1 MVFQAFLVALV
12 AFFAY
17 SSNKFLGDEMVKR
30 PLVTATLTGLVL
42 GDLQTGLIMAGT
54 LELTWMGIMYLGL
67 SMPSDVA
74 AGAIIGTAYA
84 VLSSADVSVALTVS
98 IPTGILCAYV
108 ATACEVAIS
117 FAMHKVDEF
126 AAEGNIEG
134 INAIH
139 IGAGI
144 IKAVITSG
152 IVFLAVALG
161 TDTIGAVVD
170 ALPQA
175 VLSGLDVVAA
185 ALPALGFAMLLNIM
199 WDRRF
204 LPFYFI
210 GFALAVYFGVD
221 IMAVTVLAV
230 AFAAFRFMTTK
241 VEVSE
246 EDEF

>member
-1 MVFQAFLVALV
+1 MGYSVQAETGGEGPDFRHMVLR
-12 AFFAY
+12 
-17 SSNKFLGDEMVKR
+17 G
-30 PLVTATLTGLVL
+30 
-42 GDLQTGLIMAGT
+42 
-54 LELTWMGIMYLGL
+54 
-67 SMPSDVA
+67 PSDRP
-74 AGAIIGTAYA
+74 AGAGSMGASPYLLGGFLQWFHRIYPSLHNRCSRNCILAQGVTHSG
-84 VLSSADVSVALTVS
+84 LCMEGDV
-98 IPTGILCAYV
+98 Y
-108 ATACEVAIS
+108 
-117 FAMHKVDEF
+117 KRQ
-126 AAEGNIEG
+126 
-134 INAIH
+134 
-139 IGAGI
+139 GI

-241 VEVSE
+241 DEVSE